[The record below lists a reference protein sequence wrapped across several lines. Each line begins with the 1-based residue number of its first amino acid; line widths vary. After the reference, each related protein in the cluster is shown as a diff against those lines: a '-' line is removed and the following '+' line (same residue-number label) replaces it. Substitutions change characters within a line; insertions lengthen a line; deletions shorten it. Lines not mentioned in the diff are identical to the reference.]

1 MMKEGRRVVRVDSVR
16 TMVTLAKRSGQ
27 LLPMELRVEDVEALD
42 DGRVALIKVS
52 QLNRGSR

>member
-1 MMKEGRRVVRVDSVR
+1 
-16 TMVTLAKRSGQ
+16 
-27 LLPMELRVEDVEALD
+27 VEDVEALD